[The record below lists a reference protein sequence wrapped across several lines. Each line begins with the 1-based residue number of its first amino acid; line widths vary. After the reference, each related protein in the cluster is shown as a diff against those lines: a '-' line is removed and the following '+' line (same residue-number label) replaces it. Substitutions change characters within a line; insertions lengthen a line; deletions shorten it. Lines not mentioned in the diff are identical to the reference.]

1 MLRPLISAVVPAAAA
16 VALRISDPLTVA
28 LFVVVAV
35 VVGIFLRNRGPF
47 AQALVIFG
55 VLTAILLSLLI
66 AALLLGGRVT
76 VEGGDFTTSL
86 AVAIAFF
93 GVMSLGYGVVYKLLE
108 KWF

>member
-1 MLRPLISAVVPAAAA
+1 MLRPLISAVVPAAVT
-16 VALRISDPLTVA
+16 VALRISEPLTGA

-76 VEGGDFTTSL
+76 VEGGDFTTAL